1 MKNIFLCLT
10 LLTCFS
16 IKAKSQEYPI
26 SITPQGYIFIQ
37 VHLNDSI
44 PFNFMLDTGA
54 GIDILSQK
62 AFDRIAASTKEV
74 GLMTG
79 FRHDGDRL
87 DGLVYEIPSLSIGG
101 TKRNNVKAA
110 IYPPL
115 DNYGIDGLI
124 SLKFFE
130 DRPITIN
137 FKTQKLSLPSEKET
151 ERLSNSHTTIPLQLK
166 TERDII
172 LDIFIPI
179 VINDEIEMHAEFDT
193 GSGFQ
198 ALILN
203 PYYIE
208 KLRLNKSQME
218 SGSYKTPVSAQQTTD
233 HFAPV
238 KVSLGEANNIQLLNK
253 TATFRENLIYEALI
267 GSEIFKDKAITID
280 IPHKRLIIH

>member
-1 MKNIFLCLT
+1 MKRIFLS
-10 LLTCFS
+10 LLLLICFS
-16 IKAKSQEYPI
+16 INAKSQEYPI
-26 SITPQGYIFIQ
+26 SITPQGYIFVQ
-37 VHLNDSI
+37 VNLNDSI

-62 AFDRIAASTKEV
+62 AFDRIAESTKEV

-87 DGLVYEIPSLSIGG
+87 DGLVYEIPSLSIGE
-101 TKRNNVKAA
+101 TRQERVKAA

-130 DRPITIN
+130 DHPVTIN

-151 ERLSNSHTTIPLQLK
+151 ESLSNSHSVIPLQLK

-172 LDIFIPI
+172 LDIFIP
-179 VINDEIEMHAEFDT
+179 VIINGEIEMHAEFDT

-198 ALILN
+198 PLILN
-203 PYYIE
+203 PHYIE
-208 KLRLNKSQME
+208 KLKLSKSQME
-218 SGSYKTPVSAQQTTD
+218 SGPYKTPISAQQTTD
-233 HFAPV
+233 YFAPV
-238 KVSLGEANNIQLLNK
+238 GVSLGEANNIRLLDK
-253 TATFRENLIYEALI
+253 TATFRENLIFEALI

-280 IPHKRLIIH
+280 IPRKRLIIH